1 MRFFEHQEKA
11 RNSTFRLLVLFG
23 LGVFALIFSIDGILL
38 LGLGYS
44 ESQNGLGSA
53 NWGRILETDFPALAL
68 VAAFIGFVIGSASL
82 YRLSQLS
89 SGGGASVA
97 ESLGGRLLQP
107 ETRNPIERKILNIVE
122 EMAIASGVPVPPVYL
137 MDEEGINAFAAGW
150 SPNDAVIGVTKG
162 CVEALS
168 RDELQGVIA
177 HEFSH
182 ILNGDMKLNIRLMG
196 ILYGIFFLSILGE
209 ILIRSI
215 SYSSGN
221 SSNEK
226 KNDGKGAIFVIG
238 LVLFI
243 LGWVGW
249 FFGRLIQAAVSRQRE
264 FLADASAVQ
273 FTRNPDGISGALRK
287 IAGWNQGS
295 IIKNPNV
302 TEASHLF
309 FGNGISG
316 FSALFATHPPLEERV
331 KRIEGA
337 YFQPPENVSE
347 TTSTEPTQDIAF
359 STAQLSNLAGT
370 MRMPAKNAPP
380 PLPILLP
387 IENQC
392 KDPAGALAVLY
403 SMLLPSDNPARNKAR
418 DQLISKVDPA
428 IAQALFEVEPLVLQ
442 TNKLQLFTLLSKAL
456 PSLKMLGKEQ
466 SIDALKTCQ
475 ALISADGKIDFFEFC
490 IWRLA
495 KGGLEKFRQVKGPG
509 AALGIAASTVF
520 AFFAKLSDTPEA
532 AYQKAIQAAGIHGL
546 LSNIETKTDDFK
558 MLDKVFDFLAQANTE
573 IKQKVLDGC
582 IAAILN
588 DGKITEDEGVL
599 LRAFCLSMEIP
610 LPPLG

>member
-11 RNSTFRLLVLFG
+11 RNHTFRLLVLFG

-44 ESQNGLGSA
+44 DSPGGLDGA
-53 NWGRILETDFPALAL
+53 NWGKILETYFPALAL
-68 VAAFIGFVIGSASL
+68 VAVFLGFVIGSASL

-97 ESLGGRLLQP
+97 ESLGGTLLQS
-107 ETRNPIERKILNIVE
+107 ETSDPVERKILNIVE
-122 EMAIASGVPVPPVYL
+122 EMAIASGMPVPRVYL
-137 MDEEGINAFAAGW
+137 MDEDGINAFAAGW
-150 SPNDAVIGVTKG
+150 SPNDAVIGVTRG

-215 SYSSGN
+215 SYSGN

-226 KNDGKGAIFVIG
+226 KNDGKSAIFMIG

-243 LGWVGW
+243 LGWMGW

-273 FTRNPDGISGALRK
+273 FTRNPEGISGALRK
-287 IAGWNQGS
+287 IAGWDQGS
-295 IIKNPNV
+295 LIRNPNAP
-302 TEASHLF
+302 EASHLF

-316 FSALFATHPPLEERV
+316 FSALFATHPPLEERIQ
-331 KRIEGA
+331 RIEGV
-337 YFQPPENVSE
+337 YFQPPENASE
-347 TTSTEPTQDIAF
+347 ATSTEPTEDIAF
-359 STAQLSNLAGT
+359 SAAQLSNLAGT
-370 MRMPAKNAPP
+370 MRMPAKNAPSP
-380 PLPILLP
+380 VPILIP

-403 SMLLPSDNPARNKAR
+403 SMLLPPDNLSRTKAR
-418 DQLISKVDPA
+418 DQLISKLDPA

-466 SIDALKTCQ
+466 SIDALKTCK

-495 KGGLEKFRQVKGPG
+495 KTGLEKFRQVKGPG

-520 AFFAKLSDTPEA
+520 GFFAKLSDTPEA
-532 AYQKAIQAAGIHGL
+532 AYQKAIKAADIHGL
-546 LSNIETKTDDFK
+546 LDNIETKSDDFK

-573 IKQKVLDGC
+573 IKHKVLDGC
-582 IAAILN
+582 IAAILH
-588 DGKITEDEGVL
+588 DGKITQDEGVL

>member
-44 ESQNGLGSA
+44 ESQNGMGGA
-53 NWGRILETDFPALAL
+53 NWGKILETYFPALAL

-97 ESLGGRLLQP
+97 ESLGGRLLQQ
-107 ETRNPIERKILNIVE
+107 ETRDPVERKILNIVE

-221 SSNEK
+221 SSNDK
-226 KNDGKGAIFVIG
+226 KNDGKGAIFMIG

-273 FTRNPDGISGALRK
+273 FTRNPEGISGALRK

-337 YFQPPENVSE
+337 NFQPPENVSE

-359 STAQLSNLAGT
+359 SAAQLSNLAGT

-380 PLPILLP
+380 PLPILIP

-403 SMLLPSDNPARNKAR
+403 SILLPSDNPARNKAR

-520 AFFAKLSDTPEA
+520 AFFAKLSDNPEA
-532 AYQKAIQAAGIHGL
+532 AYQKATNTSDIHGL

-558 MLDKVFDFLAQANTE
+558 MLDKVFDFLAKANSE
-573 IKQKVLDGC
+573 IKHKVLDGC
-582 IAAILN
+582 IAAILH

>member
-11 RNSTFRLLVLFG
+11 RNHTFRLLVLFG
-23 LGVFALIFSIDGILL
+23 LGVFALIFSIDAILL
-38 LGLGYS
+38 LGLGFS
-44 ESQNGLGSA
+44 DSPGGLDGA
-53 NWGRILETDFPALAL
+53 NWGKILATYFPALAL
-68 VAAFIGFVIGSASL
+68 VAAFLGFVIGSASL

-97 ESLGGRLLQP
+97 ESLGGHLLQA
-107 ETRNPIERKILNIVE
+107 ETSDPVERKILNIVE
-122 EMAIASGVPVPPVYL
+122 EMAIASGMPVPRVYL
-137 MDEEGINAFAAGW
+137 MDEDGINAFAAGW
-150 SPNDAVIGVTKG
+150 SPNDAVIGVTRG

-182 ILNGDMKLNIRLMG
+182 ILNGDMKINIRLMG

-215 SYSSGN
+215 SYSGN

-226 KNDGKGAIFVIG
+226 KNDGKGAIFMIG

-243 LGWVGW
+243 LGWMGW

-273 FTRNPDGISGALRK
+273 FTRNPEGISGALRK
-287 IAGWNQGS
+287 IAGWDQGS
-295 IIKNPNV
+295 LIRNPNAP
-302 TEASHLF
+302 EASHLF

-316 FSALFATHPPLEERV
+316 FSALFATHPPLEERIQ
-331 KRIEGA
+331 RIEGI
-337 YFQPPENVSE
+337 YFQPPENTSE
-347 TTSTEPTQDIAF
+347 ATSTEPTEDIAF
-359 STAQLSNLAGT
+359 SAAQLSNLAGT
-370 MRMPAKNAPP
+370 MRMPAKNAAPP
-380 PLPILLP
+380 VPILIP

-403 SMLLPSDNPARNKAR
+403 SMLLPPDNLSRTKAR
-418 DQLISKVDPA
+418 DQLISKLDPA

-456 PSLKMLGKEQ
+456 PSLKMLGEEQ
-466 SIDALKTCQ
+466 SIDALKTCK

-495 KGGLEKFRQVKGPG
+495 KTGLEKFRQVKGPG

-520 AFFAKLSDTPEA
+520 GFFAKLSDAPEA
-532 AYQKAIQAAGIHGL
+532 AYQKAIKAAEIHGL
-546 LSNIETKTDDFK
+546 LDNIETKTDDFK
-558 MLDKVFDFLAQANTE
+558 MLDKVFDFLAQANSE
-573 IKQKVLDGC
+573 IKHKVLDGC
-582 IAAILN
+582 IAAILH
-588 DGKITEDEGVL
+588 DGKITQDEGVL

-610 LPPLG
+610 LPPLS

>member
-11 RNSTFRLLVLFG
+11 RNHTFRLLVLFG

-44 ESQNGLGSA
+44 DSPGGLDSA
-53 NWGRILETDFPALAL
+53 NWGKILATYFPALAL

-107 ETRNPIERKILNIVE
+107 ETRNPVEQKILNIVE
-122 EMAIASGVPVPPVYL
+122 EMAIASGMPVPRVYL
-137 MDEEGINAFAAGW
+137 MDEDGINAFAAGW
-150 SPNDAVIGVTKG
+150 SPNDAVIGVTRG
-162 CVEALS
+162 CVKALS

-215 SYSSGN
+215 SYSSN
-221 SSNEK
+221 DK
-226 KNDGKGAIFVIG
+226 KNDGKGAILMIG
-238 LVLFI
+238 FVLFI

-273 FTRNPDGISGALRK
+273 FTRNPEGIGGALRK

-295 IIKNPNV
+295 IIRNPHA

-316 FSALFATHPPLEERV
+316 FSALFATHPPLEERIH
-331 KRIEGA
+331 RIEGI
-337 YFQPPENVSE
+337 YFQPPENAPE
-347 TTSTEPTQDIAF
+347 TTSTEPTEDISF
-359 STAQLSNLAGT
+359 SAAQLSNLAGT
-370 MRMPAKNAPP
+370 MRMPAKNAAPP
-380 PLPILLP
+380 VPILIP

-403 SMLLPSDNPARNKAR
+403 SMLLPSDNPARINAR
-418 DQLISKVDPA
+418 DQLINKLDPA

-442 TNKLQLFTLLSKAL
+442 INKLQLFTLLSKAL

-466 SIDALKTCQ
+466 SIDAIKICQ

-490 IWRLA
+490 LWRLA
-495 KGGLEKFRQVKGPG
+495 KTGLEKFRQVKGPG

-520 AFFAKLSDTPEA
+520 SFFAKLSDAPA
-532 AYQKAIQAAGIHGL
+532 PAYQKAIQAAGIHGL
-546 LSNIETKTDDFK
+546 LANIETKTDDFK
-558 MLDKVFDFLAQANTE
+558 MLDKVFDFLAQANSE
-573 IKQKVLDGC
+573 IKHKVLDGC
-582 IAAILN
+582 IAAILH
-588 DGKITEDEGVL
+588 DGKITQDEGVL

>member
-44 ESQNGLGSA
+44 ESQNGMGGA
-53 NWGRILETDFPALAL
+53 NWGKILETYFPALAL

-97 ESLGGRLLQP
+97 ESLGGRLLQQ
-107 ETRNPIERKILNIVE
+107 ETRDPVERKILNIVE

-221 SSNEK
+221 SSNDK
-226 KNDGKGAIFVIG
+226 KNDGKGAIFMIG

-273 FTRNPDGISGALRK
+273 FTRNPEGISGALRK

-337 YFQPPENVSE
+337 NFQPPENVSE

-359 STAQLSNLAGT
+359 SAAQLSNLAGT

-380 PLPILLP
+380 PLPILIP

-403 SMLLPSDNPARNKAR
+403 SILLPSDNPARNKAR

-520 AFFAKLSDTPEA
+520 AFFAKLSDNPEA
-532 AYQKAIQAAGIHGL
+532 AYQKATNTSDIHGL
-546 LSNIETKTDDFK
+546 LSNIETKKDDFK
-558 MLDKVFDFLAQANTE
+558 MLDKVFDFLAKANTE

-582 IAAILN
+582 IAAILH

>member
-1 MRFFEHQEKA
+1 MKFFEHQEKA
-11 RNSTFRLLVLFG
+11 RNQTFRLLILFG
-23 LGVFALIFSIDGILL
+23 LGVFALIVSIDGFLL

-44 ESQNGLGSA
+44 DSPGGLDGA
-53 NWGRILETDFPALAL
+53 NWGKILETYFPTLAL
-68 VAAFIGFVIGSASL
+68 VAAFLGFVIGSASL

-89 SGGGASVA
+89 SGGGTSVA

-107 ETRNPIERKILNIVE
+107 ETRNPVERKILNIVE
-122 EMAIASGVPVPPVYL
+122 EMAIASGMPVPRVYL

-182 ILNGDMKLNIRLMG
+182 ILNGDMKINIRLMG
-196 ILYGIFFLSILGE
+196 IVYGIFFLSILGE

-215 SYSSGN
+215 SYGGN
-221 SSNEK
+221 SSNDK
-226 KNDGKGAIFVIG
+226 KNDGKAAILMIG

-243 LGWVGW
+243 VGWVGW
-249 FFGRLIQAAVSRQRE
+249 FFGRLIQAAVSHQRE

-273 FTRNPDGISGALRK
+273 FTRNPEGISGALRK

-295 IIKNPNV
+295 IIRNPNAS
-302 TEASHLF
+302 EANHLF
-309 FGNGISG
+309 FGKGISG
-316 FSALFATHPPLEERV
+316 FSALFATHPPLEERIR
-331 KRIEGA
+331 RIEGVH
-337 YFQPPENVSE
+337 FQQPERATE
-347 TTSTEPTQDIAF
+347 ATSTEPTDDIPF
-359 STAQLSNLAGT
+359 SAAQLSNLAGT

-380 PLPILLP
+380 PTPLLIP

-403 SMLLPSDNPARNKAR
+403 SMLLPSDSPARIMVR
-418 DQLISKVDPA
+418 DQLISKLDPA
-428 IAQALFEVEPLVLQ
+428 IAQALFVIEPLVVQ

-456 PSLKMLGKEQ
+456 PSLKMLGNEQ
-466 SIDALKTCQ
+466 SIDALKICR
-475 ALISADGKIDFFEFC
+475 ALISADGKINFFEFC

-495 KGGLEKFRQVKGPG
+495 KTGLEKFRQVKGPG
-509 AALGIAASTVF
+509 ATLGIAASTVF
-520 AFFAKLSDTPEA
+520 TFFAKLSDAPAT

-546 LSNIETKTDDFK
+546 LPNIETKTDDFK
-558 MLDKVFDFLAQANTE
+558 MLDKVFDFLSQANTE

-582 IAAILN
+582 ITAILN

>member
-11 RNSTFRLLVLFG
+11 RNHTFRLLVLFG
-23 LGVFALIFSIDGILL
+23 LGVFALIFSIDAILL
-38 LGLGYS
+38 LGLGFS
-44 ESQNGLGSA
+44 DSPGGLDGA
-53 NWGRILETDFPALAL
+53 NWGKILATYFPALAL
-68 VAAFIGFVIGSASL
+68 VAAFLGFVIGSASL

-97 ESLGGRLLQP
+97 ESLGGHLLQA
-107 ETRNPIERKILNIVE
+107 ETSDPVERKILNIVE
-122 EMAIASGVPVPPVYL
+122 EMAIASGMPVPRVYL
-137 MDEEGINAFAAGW
+137 MDEDGINAFAAGW
-150 SPNDAVIGVTKG
+150 SPNDAVIGVTRG

-182 ILNGDMKLNIRLMG
+182 ILNGDMKINIRLMG

-215 SYSSGN
+215 SYSGN

-226 KNDGKGAIFVIG
+226 KNDGKGAILMIG

-273 FTRNPDGISGALRK
+273 FTRNPEGISGALRK

-295 IIKNPNV
+295 IIRNPHA

-316 FSALFATHPPLEERV
+316 FSALFATHPPLEERIQ
-331 KRIEGA
+331 RIEGI
-337 YFQPPENVSE
+337 YFQPPENTSE
-347 TTSTEPTQDIAF
+347 ATSTEPTEDIAF
-359 STAQLSNLAGT
+359 SAAQLSNLAGT
-370 MRMPAKNAPP
+370 MRMPAKNAAPP
-380 PLPILLP
+380 VPILIP

-403 SMLLPSDNPARNKAR
+403 SMLLPPDNLSRTKAR
-418 DQLISKVDPA
+418 DQLINKLDPA

-442 TNKLQLFTLLSKAL
+442 TNKQQLFTLLSKAL
-456 PSLKMLGKEQ
+456 PSLKMLGVEQ
-466 SIDALKTCQ
+466 SIDALKTCK

-495 KGGLEKFRQVKGPG
+495 KTGLEKFRQVKGPG

-520 AFFAKLSDTPEA
+520 GFFAKLSDAPAT

-558 MLDKVFDFLAQANTE
+558 MLDKVFDFLSQANSE

>member
-11 RNSTFRLLVLFG
+11 RNHTFRLLVLFG
-23 LGVFALIFSIDGILL
+23 LGVFALIFSIDAILL
-38 LGLGYS
+38 LGLGFS
-44 ESQNGLGSA
+44 DSPGGLDGA
-53 NWGRILETDFPALAL
+53 NWGKILETYFPALAL
-68 VAAFIGFVIGSASL
+68 VAAFIGFVIGSASF

-107 ETRNPIERKILNIVE
+107 ETRNPVERKILNIVE
-122 EMAIASGVPVPPVYL
+122 EMAIASGMPVPRVYL
-137 MDEEGINAFAAGW
+137 MDEDGINAFAAGW
-150 SPNDAVIGVTKG
+150 SPNDAVIGVTRG

-182 ILNGDMKLNIRLMG
+182 ILNGDMKINIRLMG

-215 SYSSGN
+215 SYGGN

-226 KNDGKGAIFVIG
+226 KNDGKGAILMIG

-273 FTRNPDGISGALRK
+273 FTRNPEGISGALRK
-287 IAGWNQGS
+287 IAGWDQGS
-295 IIKNPNV
+295 IIKNPNA

-316 FSALFATHPPLEERV
+316 FSALFATHPPLEERIR
-331 KRIEGA
+331 RIEGVH
-337 YFQPPENVSE
+337 FQPPEDDKE
-347 TTSTEPTQDIAF
+347 ATSTDPTEDIAF
-359 STAQLSNLAGT
+359 SAAQLSNLAGT

-380 PLPILLP
+380 PVPILIPL
-387 IENQC
+387 ENQC

-403 SMLLPSDNPARNKAR
+403 SMLLPSDNFARNKTR
-418 DQLISKVDPA
+418 DQLISKLDPA

-466 SIDALKTCQ
+466 SIDALKICQ

-495 KGGLEKFRQVKGPG
+495 KTVLEKFRQVKGPG

-520 AFFAKLSDTPEA
+520 SFFAKLSDAPA
-532 AYQKAIQAAGIHGL
+532 PAYQKAIQAAGIHGL
-546 LSNIETKTDDFK
+546 LANIETKTADFK
-558 MLDKVFDFLAQANTE
+558 MLDKVFDFLSQANTE
-573 IKQKVLDGC
+573 IKHKVLDGC
-582 IAAILN
+582 IAAILH
-588 DGKITEDEGVL
+588 DGKITQDEGVL

>member
-11 RNSTFRLLVLFG
+11 RNHTFRLLVLFG
-23 LGVFALIFSIDGILL
+23 LGVFALIFSIDAILL
-38 LGLGYS
+38 LGLGFS
-44 ESQNGLGSA
+44 DSPGGLDGA
-53 NWGRILETDFPALAL
+53 NWGKILATYFPALAL
-68 VAAFIGFVIGSASL
+68 VAAFLGFVIGSASL

-89 SGGGASVA
+89 NGGGASVA
-97 ESLGGRLLQP
+97 ESLGGTLLQS
-107 ETRNPIERKILNIVE
+107 ETRDPVERKILNIVE
-122 EMAIASGVPVPPVYL
+122 EMAIASGMPVPRVYL

-150 SPNDAVIGVTKG
+150 SPNDAVIGVTRG

-182 ILNGDMKLNIRLMG
+182 ILNGDMKINIRLMG

-215 SYSSGN
+215 SYSGN

-226 KNDGKGAIFVIG
+226 KNDGKGAIFMIG

-273 FTRNPDGISGALRK
+273 FTRNPEGISGALRK
-287 IAGWNQGS
+287 IAGWDQGS
-295 IIKNPNV
+295 IIKNPNAP
-302 TEASHLF
+302 EASHLF

-316 FSALFATHPPLEERV
+316 FSALFATHPPLEERIH
-331 KRIEGA
+331 RIEGV
-337 YFQPPENVSE
+337 YFQPPEDDKE
-347 TTSTEPTQDIAF
+347 ATSTEPTEDIAF
-359 STAQLSNLAGT
+359 SAAQLSNLAGT
-370 MRMPAKNAPP
+370 MRLPTKKSPP
-380 PLPILLP
+380 PIPILVS

-392 KDPAGALAVLY
+392 HDPAGALAVLY
-403 SMLLPSDNPARNKAR
+403 SMLLPLDNPARTKAR
-418 DQLISKVDPA
+418 DQLISKLDPA

-466 SIDALKTCQ
+466 SIDALKICQ

-495 KGGLEKFRQVKGPG
+495 KTGLEKFRQVKGPG

-520 AFFAKLSDTPEA
+520 GFFAKLSDAPA
-532 AYQKAIQAAGIHGL
+532 PAYQKAIQAAGIHGL
-546 LSNIETKTDDFK
+546 LANIDTRADDFK

-573 IKQKVLDGC
+573 IKHKVLDGC
-582 IAAILN
+582 IAAILH
-588 DGKITEDEGVL
+588 DGKITQDEGVL

>member
-44 ESQNGLGSA
+44 ESQNGMGGA
-53 NWGRILETDFPALAL
+53 NWGKILETYFPALAL

-97 ESLGGRLLQP
+97 ESLGGRLLQQ
-107 ETRNPIERKILNIVE
+107 ETRDPVERKILNIVE

-215 SYSSGN
+215 SYSSN

-226 KNDGKGAIFVIG
+226 KNDGKGAIFMIG

-337 YFQPPENVSE
+337 NFQPPENVSE

-359 STAQLSNLAGT
+359 SAAQLSNLAGT

-380 PLPILLP
+380 PLPILIP

-403 SMLLPSDNPARNKAR
+403 SILLPSDNPARSKSR

-520 AFFAKLSDTPEA
+520 AFFAKLSDNPEA
-532 AYQKAIQAAGIHGL
+532 AYQKATNTSDIHGL

-558 MLDKVFDFLAQANTE
+558 MFDKVFDFLAKANSE
-573 IKQKVLDGC
+573 IKHKVLDGC

>member
-11 RNSTFRLLVLFG
+11 RNHTFRLLVLFG
-23 LGVFALIFSIDGILL
+23 LGVFALIFSIDAILL
-38 LGLGYS
+38 LGLGFS
-44 ESQNGLGSA
+44 DSPGGLDGA
-53 NWGRILETDFPALAL
+53 NWGKIITTYFPALAL

-97 ESLGGRLLQP
+97 ESLGGTLLQS
-107 ETRNPIERKILNIVE
+107 ETSDPVERKILNIVE
-122 EMAIASGVPVPPVYL
+122 EMAIASGMPVPRVYL
-137 MDEEGINAFAAGW
+137 MDEDGINAFAAGW
-150 SPNDAVIGVTKG
+150 SPNDAVIGVTRG

-182 ILNGDMKLNIRLMG
+182 ILNGDMKINIRLMG

-215 SYSSGN
+215 SYSGN
-221 SSNEK
+221 SSNQK
-226 KNDGKGAIFVIG
+226 KNDGKGAIFMIG

-243 LGWVGW
+243 LGWMGW

-273 FTRNPDGISGALRK
+273 FTRNPEGISGALRK
-287 IAGWNQGS
+287 IAGWDQGS
-295 IIKNPNV
+295 IIKNPNAP
-302 TEASHLF
+302 EASHLF

-316 FSALFATHPPLEERV
+316 FSALFATHPPLEERIR
-331 KRIEGA
+331 RIEGV
-337 YFQPPENVSE
+337 YFQPPENSSE
-347 TTSTEPTQDIAF
+347 ATSTEPTEDIAF
-359 STAQLSNLAGT
+359 SAAQLSNLAGT

-380 PLPILLP
+380 PVPILIPL
-387 IENQC
+387 ENQC

-403 SMLLPSDNPARNKAR
+403 SMLLPSDNFARNKTR
-418 DQLISKVDPA
+418 DQLISKLDPA

-466 SIDALKTCQ
+466 SINALKICQ

-495 KGGLEKFRQVKGPG
+495 KTGLEKFRQVKGPG

-520 AFFAKLSDTPEA
+520 GFFAKLSDAPA
-532 AYQKAIQAAGIHGL
+532 PAYQKAIQAAGIHGL
-546 LSNIETKTDDFK
+546 LANIDTRADDFK

-573 IKQKVLDGC
+573 IKHRVLDGC
-582 IAAILN
+582 IAAILH
-588 DGKITEDEGVL
+588 DGKITQDEGAL

-610 LPPLG
+610 LPPLS

>member
-11 RNSTFRLLVLFG
+11 RNYTFRLLVLFG
-23 LGVFALIFSIDGILL
+23 LGVFALIFCIDAIIL

-44 ESQNGLGSA
+44 ESQSNLGGA
-53 NWGRILETDFPALAL
+53 HWGRILQTYFPALAL
-68 VAAFIGFVIGSASL
+68 VAAFLGFVIGSASL
-82 YRLSQLS
+82 YRLGQLS

-97 ESLGGRLLQP
+97 ESLGGTLLQP
-107 ETRNPIERKILNIVE
+107 GTHDPVEKKILNVVE
-122 EMAIASGVPVPPVYL
+122 EMAIASGMPVPRVYL

-150 SPNDAVIGVTKG
+150 SPNDAVIGVTRG
-162 CVEALS
+162 CVKALS

-196 ILYGIFFLSILGE
+196 ILYGILFLSILGE

-215 SYSSGN
+215 PYSGN
-221 SSNEK
+221 SSNGK
-226 KNDGKGAIFVIG
+226 KNDGKGAILMIG
-238 LVLFI
+238 LILFI

-287 IAGWNQGS
+287 IAGWDKGS
-295 IIKNPNV
+295 IITNPNAP
-302 TEASHLF
+302 EASHLF

-316 FSALFATHPPLEERV
+316 FSALFATHPDLEERI
-331 KRIEGA
+331 KRIEGV
-337 YFQPPENVSE
+337 YFQPPENITE
-347 TTSTEPTQDIAF
+347 TTSTQPSEDLAF
-359 STAQLSNLAGT
+359 SAAQLSNLAGT
-370 MRMPAKNAPP
+370 MRMPTKNSAPP
-380 PLPILLP
+380 NPILIS

-392 KDPAGALAVLY
+392 NDPAGALAVLY
-403 SMLLPSDNPARNKAR
+403 SMLLPLDNPERNKAR
-418 DQLISKVDPA
+418 DLLISNVEPA
-428 IAQALFEVEPLVLQ
+428 VAQSLYEVEPLVLQ
-442 TNKLQLFTLLSKAL
+442 TNRLESFNLLSKAL
-456 PSLKMLGKEQ
+456 PSLKMLGREQ
-466 SIDALKTCQ
+466 SLEALKICQ
-475 ALISADGKIDFFEFC
+475 GLISADGKIDFFEFC

-495 KGGLEKFRQVKGPG
+495 KNGMEKFRQVKGPG

-520 AFFAKLSDTPEA
+520 SFFAKLSDNPEA
-532 AYQKAIQAAGIHGL
+532 AYQKAINAADIYGL
-546 LSNIETKTDDFK
+546 LSNQETKPDDFK
-558 MLDKVFDFLAQANTE
+558 MLDKVFDFLAQANSE
-573 IKQKVLDGC
+573 IKHKVLKGC
-582 IAAILN
+582 VAAILD
-588 DGKITEDEGVL
+588 DGKITRDEGVL

>member
-11 RNSTFRLLVLFG
+11 RNHTFRLLVLFG
-23 LGVFALIFSIDGILL
+23 LGVFALIFSIDAILL
-38 LGLGYS
+38 LGLGFS
-44 ESQNGLGSA
+44 DSPGGLDGA
-53 NWGRILETDFPALAL
+53 NWGKILATYFPALAL
-68 VAAFIGFVIGSASL
+68 VAAFLGFVIGSASL

-97 ESLGGRLLQP
+97 ESLGGTLLQS
-107 ETRNPIERKILNIVE
+107 ETSDPVERKILNIVE
-122 EMAIASGVPVPPVYL
+122 EMAIASGMPVPRVYL

-150 SPNDAVIGVTKG
+150 SPNDAVIGVTRG

-215 SYSSGN
+215 SYSGN

-226 KNDGKGAIFVIG
+226 KNDGKGAIFMIG

-243 LGWVGW
+243 LGWMGW

-273 FTRNPDGISGALRK
+273 FTRNPEGISGALRK
-287 IAGWNQGS
+287 IAGWDQGS
-295 IIKNPNV
+295 LIRNPNAP
-302 TEASHLF
+302 EASHLF

-316 FSALFATHPPLEERV
+316 FSALFATHPPLEERIQ
-331 KRIEGA
+331 RIEGV
-337 YFQPPENVSE
+337 YFQPPENASE
-347 TTSTEPTQDIAF
+347 ATSTEPTEDIAF
-359 STAQLSNLAGT
+359 SAAQLSNLAGT
-370 MRMPAKNAPP
+370 MRMPAKNAPSP
-380 PLPILLP
+380 VPILIP

-403 SMLLPSDNPARNKAR
+403 SMLLPPDNLSRTKAR
-418 DQLISKVDPA
+418 DQLISKLDPA

-466 SIDALKTCQ
+466 SIDALKTCK

-495 KGGLEKFRQVKGPG
+495 KTGLEKFRQVKGPG

-520 AFFAKLSDTPEA
+520 GFFAKLSDTPEA
-532 AYQKAIQAAGIHGL
+532 AYQKAIKAADIHGL
-546 LSNIETKTDDFK
+546 LDNIETKSDDFK

-573 IKQKVLDGC
+573 IKHKVLDGC
-582 IAAILN
+582 IAAILH
-588 DGKITEDEGVL
+588 DGKITQDEGVL

-610 LPPLG
+610 LPPLS

>member
-11 RNSTFRLLVLFG
+11 RNYTFRLLVLFG

-38 LGLGYS
+38 LGLGFS
-44 ESQNGLGSA
+44 DSPGGLDGA
-53 NWGRILETDFPALAL
+53 NWGKILETYFPALAL
-68 VAAFIGFVIGSASL
+68 VAVFIGFVIGSASL

-97 ESLGGRLLQP
+97 ESLGGRLLQA
-107 ETRNPIERKILNIVE
+107 ETRNPVEQKILNIVE
-122 EMAIASGVPVPPVYL
+122 EMAIASGMPVPRVYL
-137 MDEEGINAFAAGW
+137 MDEDGINAFAAGW
-150 SPNDAVIGVTKG
+150 SPNDAVIGVTRG

-215 SYSSGN
+215 SYGGN

-226 KNDGKGAIFVIG
+226 KNDGKGAILMIG

-273 FTRNPDGISGALRK
+273 FTRNPEGIGGALRK
-287 IAGWNQGS
+287 IAGWDQGS
-295 IIKNPNV
+295 IIRNPHA

-316 FSALFATHPPLEERV
+316 FSALFATHPPLEERIH
-331 KRIEGA
+331 RIEGV
-337 YFQPPENVSE
+337 YFQPPENAPE
-347 TTSTEPTQDIAF
+347 TTSTEPTEDIAF
-359 STAQLSNLAGT
+359 SAAQLSNLAGT

-380 PLPILLP
+380 PVPILIP

-403 SMLLPSDNPARNKAR
+403 SMLLPPDNPARIKAR
-418 DQLISKVDPA
+418 DQLISKLDPA

-456 PSLKMLGKEQ
+456 PLLKMLGKEQ
-466 SIDALKTCQ
+466 SIDALKTCK

-495 KGGLEKFRQVKGPG
+495 KTGLEKFRQVKGPG

-520 AFFAKLSDTPEA
+520 SFFAKLSDAPA
-532 AYQKAIQAAGIHGL
+532 PAYQKAIQAAGIHGL
-546 LSNIETKTDDFK
+546 LANIETKTDDFK

-573 IKQKVLDGC
+573 IKHKVLDGC
-582 IAAILN
+582 IAAILH
-588 DGKITEDEGVL
+588 DGKITQDEGVL

>member
-11 RNSTFRLLVLFG
+11 RNHTFRLLVLFG

-38 LGLGYS
+38 LGLGFS
-44 ESQNGLGSA
+44 DSPGGLDGA
-53 NWGRILETDFPALAL
+53 NWGKILETYFPALAL
-68 VAAFIGFVIGSASL
+68 VAVFIGFVIGSASL

-97 ESLGGRLLQP
+97 ESLGGTLLQS
-107 ETRNPIERKILNIVE
+107 ETRDPVERKILNIVE
-122 EMAIASGVPVPPVYL
+122 EMAIASGMPVPRVYL
-137 MDEEGINAFAAGW
+137 MDEDGINAFAAGW
-150 SPNDAVIGVTKG
+150 SPNDAVIGVTRG

-215 SYSSGN
+215 SYGGN
-221 SSNEK
+221 SSNQK
-226 KNDGKGAIFVIG
+226 KDDGKGAILMIG
-238 LVLFI
+238 FVLFI

-273 FTRNPDGISGALRK
+273 FTRNPEGIGGALRK
-287 IAGWNQGS
+287 IAGWDQGS
-295 IIKNPNV
+295 IIKNPHA

-316 FSALFATHPPLEERV
+316 FSALFATHPPLEERIQ
-331 KRIEGA
+331 RIEGI
-337 YFQPPENVSE
+337 YFQPPENASE
-347 TTSTEPTQDIAF
+347 ATSTEPTEDIAF
-359 STAQLSNLAGT
+359 SAAQLSNLAGT

-380 PLPILLP
+380 PVPILIP

-403 SMLLPSDNPARNKAR
+403 SMLLPPDNPARTKAR
-418 DQLISKVDPA
+418 DQIISKLDPA

-466 SIDALKTCQ
+466 SIDALKICQ

-495 KGGLEKFRQVKGPG
+495 KTGLEKFRQLKGPG

-520 AFFAKLSDTPEA
+520 SFFAKLSDAPA
-532 AYQKAIQAAGIHGL
+532 PAYQKAIQAAGIHGL
-546 LSNIETKTDDFK
+546 LPNIETKPDDFK
-558 MLDKVFDFLAQANTE
+558 MLDKVFDFLSQANTE
-573 IKQKVLDGC
+573 IKHKVLDGC
-582 IAAILN
+582 IAAILH
-588 DGKITEDEGVL
+588 DGKITQDEGVL
-599 LRAFCLSMEIP
+599 LRAFCLSMEIT

>member
-11 RNSTFRLLVLFG
+11 RNHTFRLLVLFG

-38 LGLGYS
+38 LGLGFS
-44 ESQNGLGSA
+44 DSPGGLDGA
-53 NWGRILETDFPALAL
+53 NWGKILETYFPALAL
-68 VAAFIGFVIGSASL
+68 VAVFIGFVIGSASL

-97 ESLGGRLLQP
+97 ESLGGTLLQS
-107 ETRNPIERKILNIVE
+107 ETRDPVERKILNIVE
-122 EMAIASGVPVPPVYL
+122 EMAIASGMPVPRVYL
-137 MDEEGINAFAAGW
+137 MDEDGINAFAAGW
-150 SPNDAVIGVTKG
+150 SPNDAVIGVTRG

-215 SYSSGN
+215 SYGGN
-221 SSNEK
+221 SSNQK
-226 KNDGKGAIFVIG
+226 KDDGKGAILMIG
-238 LVLFI
+238 FVLFI

-273 FTRNPDGISGALRK
+273 FTRNPEGIGGALRK
-287 IAGWNQGS
+287 IAGWDQGS
-295 IIKNPNV
+295 IIKNPHA

-316 FSALFATHPPLEERV
+316 FSALFATHPPLEERIQ
-331 KRIEGA
+331 RIEGI
-337 YFQPPENVSE
+337 YFQPPENASE
-347 TTSTEPTQDIAF
+347 ATSTEPTEDIAF
-359 STAQLSNLAGT
+359 SAAQLSNLAGT

-380 PLPILLP
+380 PVPILIP

-403 SMLLPSDNPARNKAR
+403 SMLLPPDNPARTNAR
-418 DQLISKVDPA
+418 DQLISKLDPA

-466 SIDALKTCQ
+466 SIDALKICQ

-495 KGGLEKFRQVKGPG
+495 KTGLEKFRQLKGPG

-520 AFFAKLSDTPEA
+520 SFFAKLSDAPA
-532 AYQKAIQAAGIHGL
+532 PAYQKAIQAAGIHGL
-546 LSNIETKTDDFK
+546 LPNIETKPDDFK
-558 MLDKVFDFLAQANTE
+558 MLDKVFDFLSQANTE
-573 IKQKVLDGC
+573 IKHKVLDGC
-582 IAAILN
+582 IAAILH
-588 DGKITEDEGVL
+588 DGKITQDEGVL
-599 LRAFCLSMEIP
+599 LRAFCLSMEIT

>member
-11 RNSTFRLLVLFG
+11 RNHTFRLLVLFG
-23 LGVFALIFSIDGILL
+23 LGVFALIFSIDAILL
-38 LGLGYS
+38 LGLGFS
-44 ESQNGLGSA
+44 DSPGGLDGA
-53 NWGRILETDFPALAL
+53 NWGKILATYFPALAL
-68 VAAFIGFVIGSASL
+68 VAAFLGFVIGSASL

-97 ESLGGRLLQP
+97 ESLGGHLLQA
-107 ETRNPIERKILNIVE
+107 ETSDPVERKILNIVE
-122 EMAIASGVPVPPVYL
+122 EMAIASGMPVPRVYL
-137 MDEEGINAFAAGW
+137 MDEDGINAFAAGW
-150 SPNDAVIGVTKG
+150 SPNDAVIGVTRG

-182 ILNGDMKLNIRLMG
+182 ILNGDMKINIRLMG

-215 SYSSGN
+215 SYSGN

-226 KNDGKGAIFVIG
+226 KNDGKGAIFMIG

-243 LGWVGW
+243 LGWMGW

-273 FTRNPDGISGALRK
+273 FTRNPEGISGALRK
-287 IAGWNQGS
+287 IAGWDQGS
-295 IIKNPNV
+295 LIRNPNAP
-302 TEASHLF
+302 EASHLF

-316 FSALFATHPPLEERV
+316 FSALFATHPPLEERIQ
-331 KRIEGA
+331 RIEGI
-337 YFQPPENVSE
+337 YFQPPENTSE
-347 TTSTEPTQDIAF
+347 ATSTEPTEDIAF
-359 STAQLSNLAGT
+359 SAAQLSNLAGT
-370 MRMPAKNAPP
+370 MRMPAKNAAPP
-380 PLPILLP
+380 VPILIP

-403 SMLLPSDNPARNKAR
+403 SMLLPPDNLSRTKAR
-418 DQLISKVDPA
+418 VQLISKLDPA

-456 PSLKMLGKEQ
+456 PSLKMLGEEQ
-466 SIDALKTCQ
+466 SIDALKTCK

-495 KGGLEKFRQVKGPG
+495 KTGLEKFRQVKGPG

-520 AFFAKLSDTPEA
+520 GFFAKLSDAPAT

-546 LSNIETKTDDFK
+546 LANIETKTDDFK
-558 MLDKVFDFLAQANTE
+558 MLDKVFDFLAQANSE
-573 IKQKVLDGC
+573 IKHKVLDGC
-582 IAAILN
+582 IAAILH
-588 DGKITEDEGVL
+588 DGKITQDEGVL

-610 LPPLG
+610 LPPLS

>member
-53 NWGRILETDFPALAL
+53 NWGRILETYFPALAL

-337 YFQPPENVSE
+337 NFQPPENVSE

-359 STAQLSNLAGT
+359 SAAQLSNLAGT

-380 PLPILLP
+380 PLPILIP

-403 SMLLPSDNPARNKAR
+403 SMLLPSDNPARSKSR

-428 IAQALFEVEPLVLQ
+428 IAQALFEVVPLVLQ

>member
-11 RNSTFRLLVLFG
+11 RNSTFRLLSLFG
-23 LGVFALIFSIDGILL
+23 LGVFALIFSVDGILL
-38 LGLGYS
+38 FGLGYS
-44 ESQNGLGSA
+44 ESNGSLENA
-53 NWGRILETDFPALAL
+53 HWARILETYFPALAL
-68 VAAFIGFVIGSASL
+68 VAVFIGFVIGSASL
-82 YRLSQLS
+82 FRLSQLS

-97 ESLGGRLLQP
+97 ESLGGTLLQP
-107 ETRNPIERKILNIVE
+107 ETRDPVEKKILNIVE
-122 EMAIASGVPVPPVYL
+122 EMAIASGMPVPRVYL

-150 SPNDAVIGVTKG
+150 SPNDAVIGVTRG

-196 ILYGIFFLSILGE
+196 ILYGIFYLSILGE
-209 ILIRSI
+209 ILLRSI
-215 SYSSGN
+215 SYGGT
-221 SSNEK
+221 SSNGK
-226 KNDGKGAIFVIG
+226 KNYGKAAILMIG

-287 IAGWNQGS
+287 IAGWDQGS
-295 IIKNPNV
+295 IIKNPNA
-302 TEASHLF
+302 TEVSHLF

-316 FSALFATHPPLEERV
+316 FSALFATHPPLEERIQ
-331 KRIEGA
+331 RIEGVH
-337 YFQPPENVSE
+337 FQPPENVPEE
-347 TTSTEPTQDIAF
+347 TQEQSTGDIAF
-359 STAQLSNLAGT
+359 SAAQLSNLAGT
-370 MRMPAKNAPP
+370 MRMPAKKSPP

-392 KDPAGALAVLY
+392 HDPAGSLAVLY
-403 SMLLPSDNPARNKAR
+403 AMLLPTDNPARGKAR

-428 IAQALFEVEPLVLQ
+428 IAQSLFEVEPLILQ
-442 TNKLQLFTLLSKAL
+442 TNKVQLFTLLSKAL
-456 PSLKMLGKEQ
+456 PSMKMLGKEQ
-466 SIDALKTCQ
+466 SLDALKTCQ
-475 ALISADGKIDFFEFC
+475 ALISADGRIDFFEFC

-495 KGGLEKFRQVKGPG
+495 KKGLEKFRKVKGPG

-520 AFFAKLSDTPEA
+520 AFFANLSDNPA
-532 AYQKAIQAAGIHGL
+532 VAYQKAINAAGIHGL
-546 LSNIETKTDDFK
+546 LGNIETKPDDFK
-558 MLDKVFDFLAQANTE
+558 MLDKVFDFLAQANSE

-582 IAAILN
+582 IAAILH
-588 DGKITEDEGVL
+588 DGKITQDEGVL

>member
-44 ESQNGLGSA
+44 ESQNGMGGA
-53 NWGRILETDFPALAL
+53 NWGKILETYFPALAL

-97 ESLGGRLLQP
+97 ESLGGRLLQQ
-107 ETRNPIERKILNIVE
+107 ETRDPVERKILNIVE

-215 SYSSGN
+215 SYSSN

-226 KNDGKGAIFVIG
+226 KNDGKGAIFMIG

-337 YFQPPENVSE
+337 NFQPPENVSE

-359 STAQLSNLAGT
+359 SAAQLSNLAGT

-380 PLPILLP
+380 PLPILIP

-403 SMLLPSDNPARNKAR
+403 SILLPSDNPARSKSR

-495 KGGLEKFRQVKGPG
+495 KVGLEKFRQVKGPG

-520 AFFAKLSDTPEA
+520 AFFAKLSDNPEA
-532 AYQKAIQAAGIHGL
+532 AYQKATNTSDIHGL

-558 MLDKVFDFLAQANTE
+558 MFDKVFDFLAKANTE

>member
-11 RNSTFRLLVLFG
+11 RNHTFRLLVLFG
-23 LGVFALIFSIDGILL
+23 LGVFALIFSIDAILL
-38 LGLGYS
+38 LGLGFS
-44 ESQNGLGSA
+44 DSPGGLEGA
-53 NWGRILETDFPALAL
+53 NWGKILATYFPALAL
-68 VAAFIGFVIGSASL
+68 VAAFLGFVIGSASL

-89 SGGGASVA
+89 NGGGASVA
-97 ESLGGRLLQP
+97 ESLGGTLLQS
-107 ETRNPIERKILNIVE
+107 ETRDPVERKILNIVE
-122 EMAIASGVPVPPVYL
+122 EMAIASGMPVPRVYL
-137 MDEEGINAFAAGW
+137 MDEAGINAFAAGW
-150 SPNDAVIGVTKG
+150 SPNDAVIGVTRG

-182 ILNGDMKLNIRLMG
+182 ILNGDMKINIRLMG

-215 SYSSGN
+215 SYSGN

-226 KNDGKGAIFVIG
+226 KNDGKGAIFMIG

-273 FTRNPDGISGALRK
+273 FTRNPEGISGALRK
-287 IAGWNQGS
+287 IAGWDQGS
-295 IIKNPNV
+295 IIKNPNAP
-302 TEASHLF
+302 EASHLF

-316 FSALFATHPPLEERV
+316 FSALFATHPPLEERIH
-331 KRIEGA
+331 RIEGV
-337 YFQPPENVSE
+337 YFQPPEDDKE
-347 TTSTEPTQDIAF
+347 ATSTEPTEDIAF
-359 STAQLSNLAGT
+359 SAAQLSNLAGT
-370 MRMPAKNAPP
+370 MRMPAKNATPP
-380 PLPILLP
+380 VPILIPL
-387 IENQC
+387 ENQC

-403 SMLLPSDNPARNKAR
+403 SMLLPLDNPARIKAR
-418 DQLISKVDPA
+418 DQLINKLDPA

-456 PSLKMLGKEQ
+456 TSLKMLGKEQ
-466 SIDALKTCQ
+466 SIDALKICQ

-495 KGGLEKFRQVKGPG
+495 KTGLEKFRQVKGPG

-520 AFFAKLSDTPEA
+520 GFFAKLSDAPA
-532 AYQKAIQAAGIHGL
+532 PAYQKAIQAAGIHGL
-546 LSNIETKTDDFK
+546 LANIDTRADDFK

-573 IKQKVLDGC
+573 IKHKVLDGC
-582 IAAILN
+582 IAAILH
-588 DGKITEDEGVL
+588 DGKITQDEGVL

>member
-11 RNSTFRLLVLFG
+11 RNHTFRLLVLFG

-38 LGLGYS
+38 LGLGFS
-44 ESQNGLGSA
+44 DSPGGLDGA
-53 NWGRILETDFPALAL
+53 NWGKILETYFPALAL
-68 VAAFIGFVIGSASL
+68 VAVFIGFVIGSASL

-97 ESLGGRLLQP
+97 ESLGGTLLQS
-107 ETRNPIERKILNIVE
+107 ETRDPVERKILNIVE
-122 EMAIASGVPVPPVYL
+122 EMAIASGMPVPRVYL
-137 MDEEGINAFAAGW
+137 MDEDGINAFAAGW
-150 SPNDAVIGVTKG
+150 SPNDAVIGVTRG

-215 SYSSGN
+215 SYGGN
-221 SSNEK
+221 SSNQK
-226 KNDGKGAIFVIG
+226 KDDGKGAILMIG
-238 LVLFI
+238 FVLFI

-273 FTRNPDGISGALRK
+273 FTRNPEGIGGALRK
-287 IAGWNQGS
+287 IAGWDQGS
-295 IIKNPNV
+295 IIKNPHA

-316 FSALFATHPPLEERV
+316 FSALFATHPPLEERIQ
-331 KRIEGA
+331 RIEGI
-337 YFQPPENVSE
+337 YFQPPENASE
-347 TTSTEPTQDIAF
+347 ATSTEPTEDIAF
-359 STAQLSNLAGT
+359 SAAQLSNLAGT

-380 PLPILLP
+380 PVPILIP

-403 SMLLPSDNPARNKAR
+403 SMLLPPDNPARTKAR
-418 DQLISKVDPA
+418 DQIISKLDPA

-466 SIDALKTCQ
+466 SIDALKICQ
-475 ALISADGKIDFFEFC
+475 ALISADGNIDFFEFC

-495 KGGLEKFRQVKGPG
+495 KTGLEKFRQLKGPG

-520 AFFAKLSDTPEA
+520 SFFAKLSDAPA
-532 AYQKAIQAAGIHGL
+532 PAYQKAIQAAGIHGL
-546 LSNIETKTDDFK
+546 LPNIETKPDDFK
-558 MLDKVFDFLAQANTE
+558 MLDKVFDFLSQANTE
-573 IKQKVLDGC
+573 IKHKVLDGC
-582 IAAILN
+582 IAAILH
-588 DGKITEDEGVL
+588 DGKITQDEGVL

>member
-11 RNSTFRLLVLFG
+11 RNHTFRLLVLFG
-23 LGVFALIFSIDGILL
+23 LGVFALIFSIDAILL
-38 LGLGYS
+38 LGLGFS
-44 ESQNGLGSA
+44 DSPGGLDGA
-53 NWGRILETDFPALAL
+53 NWGKILATYFPALAL
-68 VAAFIGFVIGSASL
+68 VAAFLGFVIGSASL

-97 ESLGGRLLQP
+97 ESLGGHLLQA
-107 ETRNPIERKILNIVE
+107 ETSDPVERKILNIVE
-122 EMAIASGVPVPPVYL
+122 EMAIASGMPVPRVYL
-137 MDEEGINAFAAGW
+137 MDEDGINAFAAGW
-150 SPNDAVIGVTKG
+150 SPNDAVIGVTRG

-182 ILNGDMKLNIRLMG
+182 ILNGDMKINIRLMG

-215 SYSSGN
+215 SYSGN

-226 KNDGKGAIFVIG
+226 KNDGKGAIFMIG

-243 LGWVGW
+243 LGWMGW

-273 FTRNPDGISGALRK
+273 FTRNPEGISGALRK
-287 IAGWNQGS
+287 IAGWDQGS
-295 IIKNPNV
+295 LIRNPNAP
-302 TEASHLF
+302 EASHLF

-316 FSALFATHPPLEERV
+316 FSALFATHPPLEERIQ
-331 KRIEGA
+331 RIEGI
-337 YFQPPENVSE
+337 YFQPPENTSE
-347 TTSTEPTQDIAF
+347 ATSTEPTEDIAF
-359 STAQLSNLAGT
+359 SAAQLSNLAGT
-370 MRMPAKNAPP
+370 MRMPAKNAAPP
-380 PLPILLP
+380 VPILIP

-403 SMLLPSDNPARNKAR
+403 SMLLPPDNLSRTKAR
-418 DQLISKVDPA
+418 VQLISKLDPA

-456 PSLKMLGKEQ
+456 PSLKMLGEEQ
-466 SIDALKTCQ
+466 SIDALKTCK

-495 KGGLEKFRQVKGPG
+495 KTGLEKFRQVKGPG

-520 AFFAKLSDTPEA
+520 GFFAKLSDAPAT

-546 LSNIETKTDDFK
+546 LPNIETKTDDFK
-558 MLDKVFDFLAQANTE
+558 MLDKVFDFLAQANSE
-573 IKQKVLDGC
+573 IKHKVLDGC
-582 IAAILN
+582 IAAILH
-588 DGKITEDEGVL
+588 DGKITQDEGVL

-610 LPPLG
+610 LPPLS

>member
-11 RNSTFRLLVLFG
+11 RNYTFRLLVLFG

-38 LGLGYS
+38 LGLGFS
-44 ESQNGLGSA
+44 DSPGGLDGA
-53 NWGRILETDFPALAL
+53 NWGKILETYFPALAL
-68 VAAFIGFVIGSASL
+68 VAVFIGFVIGSASL

-97 ESLGGRLLQP
+97 ESLGGRLLQA
-107 ETRNPIERKILNIVE
+107 ETRNPVEQKILNIVE
-122 EMAIASGVPVPPVYL
+122 EMAIASGMPVPRVYL
-137 MDEEGINAFAAGW
+137 MDEDGINAFAAGW
-150 SPNDAVIGVTKG
+150 SPNDAVIGVTRG

-215 SYSSGN
+215 SYGGN

-226 KNDGKGAIFVIG
+226 KNDGKGAILMIG

-273 FTRNPDGISGALRK
+273 FTRNPEGIGGALRK
-287 IAGWNQGS
+287 IAGWDQGS
-295 IIKNPNV
+295 IIRNPHA

-316 FSALFATHPPLEERV
+316 FSALFATHPPLEERIH
-331 KRIEGA
+331 RIEGV
-337 YFQPPENVSE
+337 YFQPPENSPE
-347 TTSTEPTQDIAF
+347 TTSTEPTEDIAF
-359 STAQLSNLAGT
+359 SAAQLSNLAGT

-380 PLPILLP
+380 PVPILIP

-403 SMLLPSDNPARNKAR
+403 SMLLPPDNPARIKAR
-418 DQLISKVDPA
+418 DQLISKLDPA

-456 PSLKMLGKEQ
+456 PLLKMLGKEQ
-466 SIDALKTCQ
+466 SIDALKTCK

-495 KGGLEKFRQVKGPG
+495 KTGLEKFRQVKGPG

-520 AFFAKLSDTPEA
+520 TFFAKLSDAPA
-532 AYQKAIQAAGIHGL
+532 PAYQKAIQAAGIQGL
-546 LSNIETKTDDFK
+546 LANIETKTDDFK
-558 MLDKVFDFLAQANTE
+558 RLDKVFDFLAQANSE

>member
-11 RNSTFRLLVLFG
+11 RNYTFRLLVLFG

-38 LGLGYS
+38 LGLGFS
-44 ESQNGLGSA
+44 DSPGGLDGA
-53 NWGRILETDFPALAL
+53 NWGKILETYFPALAL
-68 VAAFIGFVIGSASL
+68 VAVFIGFVIGSASL

-97 ESLGGRLLQP
+97 ESLGGRLLQA
-107 ETRNPIERKILNIVE
+107 ETRNPVEQKILNIVE
-122 EMAIASGVPVPPVYL
+122 EMAIASGMPVPRVYL
-137 MDEEGINAFAAGW
+137 MDEDGINAFAAGW
-150 SPNDAVIGVTKG
+150 SPNDAVIGVTRG

-215 SYSSGN
+215 SYGGN

-226 KNDGKGAIFVIG
+226 KNDGKGAILMIG

-273 FTRNPDGISGALRK
+273 FTRNPEGIGGALRK
-287 IAGWNQGS
+287 IAGWDQAS
-295 IIKNPNV
+295 IIRNPHA

-316 FSALFATHPPLEERV
+316 FSALFATHPPLEERIH
-331 KRIEGA
+331 RIEGV
-337 YFQPPENVSE
+337 YFQPPENSPE
-347 TTSTEPTQDIAF
+347 TTSTEPTEDIAF
-359 STAQLSNLAGT
+359 SAAQLSNLAGT

-380 PLPILLP
+380 PLPILIP

-403 SMLLPSDNPARNKAR
+403 SMLLPPDNLSRTKAR
-418 DQLISKVDPA
+418 DQLTSKLDPA

-442 TNKLQLFTLLSKAL
+442 TNKLQLFTLLSIAL
-456 PSLKMLGKEQ
+456 PSLKMLSKEQ
-466 SIDALKTCQ
+466 SIDALKICHT
-475 ALISADGKIDFFEFC
+475 LISADGKIDFFEFC

-495 KGGLEKFRQVKGPG
+495 KTGLEKFRQVKGPG

-520 AFFAKLSDTPEA
+520 GFFAKLSDAPAT

-546 LSNIETKTDDFK
+546 LANLETRADDFR

-573 IKQKVLDGC
+573 IKYKVLDGC
-582 IAAILN
+582 ISAILH
-588 DGKITEDEGVL
+588 DGKITQDEGVL

>member
-11 RNSTFRLLVLFG
+11 RNYTFRLLVLFG
-23 LGVFALIFSIDGILL
+23 LGVFALILSIDGILL

-44 ESQNGLGSA
+44 DSPGGLDGA
-53 NWGRILETDFPALAL
+53 NWGKILETYFPALAL
-68 VAAFIGFVIGSASL
+68 VTAFLGFVIGSASL

-97 ESLGGRLLQP
+97 ESLGGTLLQS
-107 ETRNPIERKILNIVE
+107 ETRDPVERKILNIVE
-122 EMAIASGVPVPPVYL
+122 EMAIASGMPVPRVYL
-137 MDEEGINAFAAGW
+137 MDEAGINAFAAGW
-150 SPNDAVIGVTKG
+150 SPNDAVIGVTRG

-215 SYSSGN
+215 SYGGN

-226 KNDGKGAIFVIG
+226 KGDGKGAILMIG

-287 IAGWNQGS
+287 IAGWDQGS
-295 IIKNPNV
+295 IIRNPNA

-316 FSALFATHPPLEERV
+316 FSALFATHPPLEERIQ
-331 KRIEGA
+331 RIEGA
-337 YFQPPENVSE
+337 HFQPPENASE
-347 TTSTEPTQDIAF
+347 ATSTERTEDIAF
-359 STAQLSNLAGT
+359 SAAQLSNLAGT
-370 MRMPAKNAPP
+370 MRMPSKNAPP
-380 PLPILLP
+380 PVPILIPL
-387 IENQC
+387 ENQC

-403 SMLLPSDNPARNKAR
+403 SMLLPPDNPARNKTR
-418 DQLISKVDPA
+418 DQLISKLDPA

-466 SIDALKTCQ
+466 SIDALKTCKT
-475 ALISADGKIDFFEFC
+475 LISADGKIDFFEFC

-495 KGGLEKFRQVKGPG
+495 KTGLEKFRQVKAPG

-520 AFFAKLSDTPEA
+520 SFFAKLSDAPA
-532 AYQKAIQAAGIHGL
+532 PAYQKAIQAAGIQGL
-546 LSNIETKTDDFK
+546 LANIETKPDDFK
-558 MLDKVFDFLAQANTE
+558 MLDKVFDFLSQANTE
-573 IKQKVLDGC
+573 IKHKVLDGC
-582 IAAILN
+582 IAAILH
-588 DGKITEDEGVL
+588 DGKITQDEGVL

>member
-11 RNSTFRLLVLFG
+11 RNHTFRLLVLFG

-44 ESQNGLGSA
+44 DSPGGLNGA
-53 NWGRILETDFPALAL
+53 NWGKILETYFPALAL

-97 ESLGGRLLQP
+97 ESLGGNLLQP
-107 ETRNPIERKILNIVE
+107 ETRDPVERKILNIVE
-122 EMAIASGVPVPPVYL
+122 EMAIASGMPVPRVYL

-150 SPNDAVIGVTKG
+150 SPNDAVIGVTRG

-215 SYSSGN
+215 SYSGN

-226 KNDGKGAIFVIG
+226 KNDGKGAIFMIG

-243 LGWVGW
+243 LGWMGW

-273 FTRNPDGISGALRK
+273 FTRNPDGIGGALRK
-287 IAGWNQGS
+287 IAGWDQGS
-295 IIKNPNV
+295 IIKNPNAP
-302 TEASHLF
+302 EASHLF

-316 FSALFATHPPLEERV
+316 FSALFATHPPLEERIH
-331 KRIEGA
+331 RIEGVH
-337 YFQPPENVSE
+337 FQPPENAPE
-347 TTSTEPTQDIAF
+347 ATSTEPTEDIAF
-359 STAQLSNLAGT
+359 SAAQLSNLAGT

-380 PLPILLP
+380 PVPILIP

-403 SMLLPSDNPARNKAR
+403 SMLLPPDNLSRTKAR
-418 DQLISKVDPA
+418 DQLISKLDPA

-456 PSLKMLGKEQ
+456 PSLKMLSKEQ
-466 SIDALKTCQ
+466 SIDALKICHT
-475 ALISADGKIDFFEFC
+475 LISADGKIDFFEFC

-495 KGGLEKFRQVKGPG
+495 KTGLEKFRQVKGPG

-520 AFFAKLSDTPEA
+520 GFFAKLSDAPEA

-546 LSNIETKTDDFK
+546 LANIETKTDDFK

-573 IKQKVLDGC
+573 IKHKVLDGC
-582 IAAILN
+582 IAAILH
-588 DGKITEDEGVL
+588 DGKITQDEGVL

>member
-44 ESQNGLGSA
+44 ESQNGMGGA
-53 NWGRILETDFPALAL
+53 NWGKILETYFPALAL

-97 ESLGGRLLQP
+97 ESLGGRLLQQ
-107 ETRNPIERKILNIVE
+107 ETRDPVERKILNIVE

-221 SSNEK
+221 SSNDK
-226 KNDGKGAIFVIG
+226 KNDGKGAIFMIG

-273 FTRNPDGISGALRK
+273 FTRNPEGISGALRK

-337 YFQPPENVSE
+337 NFQPPENVSE

-359 STAQLSNLAGT
+359 SAAQLSNLAGT

-380 PLPILLP
+380 PLPILIP

-403 SMLLPSDNPARNKAR
+403 SILLPSDNPARNKAR

-520 AFFAKLSDTPEA
+520 AFFAKLSDNPEA
-532 AYQKAIQAAGIHGL
+532 AYQKATNTSDIHGL

-558 MLDKVFDFLAQANTE
+558 MLDMVFDFLAKANSE
-573 IKQKVLDGC
+573 IKHKVLDGC
-582 IAAILN
+582 IAAILH

>member
-1 MRFFEHQEKA
+1 
-11 RNSTFRLLVLFG
+11 
-23 LGVFALIFSIDGILL
+23 
-38 LGLGYS
+38 
-44 ESQNGLGSA
+44 
-53 NWGRILETDFPALAL
+53 
-68 VAAFIGFVIGSASL
+68 
-82 YRLSQLS
+82 
-89 SGGGASVA
+89 
-97 ESLGGRLLQP
+97 
-107 ETRNPIERKILNIVE
+107 
-122 EMAIASGVPVPPVYL
+122 
-137 MDEEGINAFAAGW
+137 
-150 SPNDAVIGVTKG
+150 
-162 CVEALS
+162 
-168 RDELQGVIA
+168 VIA

-182 ILNGDMKLNIRLMG
+182 ILNGDMKINIRLMG

-215 SYSSGN
+215 SYGGN
-221 SSNEK
+221 SSNNK
-226 KNDGKGAIFVIG
+226 KNDGKGAILMIG

-273 FTRNPDGISGALRK
+273 FTRNPEGISGALRK

-295 IIKNPNV
+295 IIRNPNA

-337 YFQPPENVSE
+337 NFQPPENASE
-347 TTSTEPTQDIAF
+347 ATSTEPTEDIAF
-359 STAQLSNLAGT
+359 SAAQLSNLAGT
-370 MRMPAKNAPP
+370 MRMPAKNAPLP
-380 PLPILLP
+380 VPILIP

-403 SMLLPSDNPARNKAR
+403 SMLLPPDNPARTNAR
-418 DQLISKVDPA
+418 DQLISKLDPA

-466 SIDALKTCQ
+466 SIDALKICQ

-495 KGGLEKFRQVKGPG
+495 KTGLEKFRQVKGPG

-520 AFFAKLSDTPEA
+520 TFFAKLSDAPA
-532 AYQKAIQAAGIHGL
+532 PAYQKAIQAAGIYGL
-546 LSNIETKTDDFK
+546 LANIETRADNFK
-558 MLDKVFDFLAQANTE
+558 MLDKVFDFLAKANTE
-573 IKQKVLDGC
+573 IKHKVLDGC
-582 IAAILN
+582 IAAILH
-588 DGKITEDEGVL
+588 DGKITQDEGVL

>member
-23 LGVFALIFSIDGILL
+23 LGVLALIFSIDGILL
-38 LGLGYS
+38 LGLGFS
-44 ESQNGLGSA
+44 DSPGGLDGA
-53 NWGRILETDFPALAL
+53 NWGKILETYFPALAL
-68 VAAFIGFVIGSASL
+68 VAAFLGFVIGSASL

-122 EMAIASGVPVPPVYL
+122 EMAIASGMPVPRVYL
-137 MDEEGINAFAAGW
+137 MDEDGINAFAAGW
-150 SPNDAVIGVTKG
+150 SPNDAVIGVTRG

-215 SYSSGN
+215 SYGGN

-359 STAQLSNLAGT
+359 SAAQLSNLAGT

-380 PLPILLP
+380 PLPILIP

-403 SMLLPSDNPARNKAR
+403 SILLPSDNPARNKAR

-495 KGGLEKFRQVKGPG
+495 KTGLEKFRQVKGPG

-520 AFFAKLSDTPEA
+520 GFFAKLSDTPEA

-558 MLDKVFDFLAQANTE
+558 MLDKVFDFLSQANSE

>member
-11 RNSTFRLLVLFG
+11 RNYTFRLLVLFG

-38 LGLGYS
+38 LGLGFS
-44 ESQNGLGSA
+44 DSPSGLDSA
-53 NWGRILETDFPALAL
+53 NWGKILETYFPALAL
-68 VAAFIGFVIGSASL
+68 VAVFIGFVIGGASL

-97 ESLGGRLLQP
+97 ESLGGTLLQS
-107 ETRNPIERKILNIVE
+107 ETRDPVEQKILNIVE
-122 EMAIASGVPVPPVYL
+122 EMAIASGMPVPRVYL
-137 MDEEGINAFAAGW
+137 MDEDGINAFAAGW
-150 SPNDAVIGVTKG
+150 SPNDAVIGVTRG
-162 CVEALS
+162 CVKALS

-215 SYSSGN
+215 SYGGN
-221 SSNEK
+221 SSNDK
-226 KNDGKGAIFVIG
+226 KNDGKGAIFMIG

-287 IAGWNQGS
+287 IAGWDQGS
-295 IIKNPNV
+295 IIRNPHA

-316 FSALFATHPPLEERV
+316 FSALFATHPPLEERIH
-331 KRIEGA
+331 RIEGV
-337 YFQPPENVSE
+337 YFQAPENASE
-347 TTSTEPTQDIAF
+347 ATSTEPTEDIAF
-359 STAQLSNLAGT
+359 SSAQLSNLAGT
-370 MRMPAKNAPP
+370 MRMPAKNVPP
-380 PLPILLP
+380 PVPILIPL
-387 IENQC
+387 ENQC

-403 SMLLPSDNPARNKAR
+403 SMLLPSDNPARINAR
-418 DQLISKVDPA
+418 DQLINKLDPA
-428 IAQALFEVEPLVLQ
+428 IAQALFEIEPLVLQ

-466 SIDALKTCQ
+466 SIDALKTSQ

-495 KGGLEKFRQVKGPG
+495 KTGLEKFRQVKGPG

-520 AFFAKLSDTPEA
+520 GLFAKLSDAPA
-532 AYQKAIQAAGIHGL
+532 PAYQKAIQAAGIHGL
-546 LSNIETKTDDFK
+546 LANIDTKLDDFK
-558 MLDKVFDFLAQANTE
+558 MLDKVFDFLSQANTE
-573 IKQKVLDGC
+573 IKHKVLDGC
-582 IAAILN
+582 VAAILH
-588 DGKITEDEGVL
+588 DGKITQDEGVL

>member
-44 ESQNGLGSA
+44 ESQNGMGGA
-53 NWGRILETDFPALAL
+53 NWGKILETYFPALAL

-97 ESLGGRLLQP
+97 ESLGGRLLQQ
-107 ETRNPIERKILNIVE
+107 ETRDPVERKILNIVE

-221 SSNEK
+221 SSNDK
-226 KNDGKGAIFVIG
+226 KNDGKGAIFMIG

-273 FTRNPDGISGALRK
+273 FTRNPEGISGALRK

-337 YFQPPENVSE
+337 NFQPPENVSE

-359 STAQLSNLAGT
+359 SAAQLSNLAGT

-380 PLPILLP
+380 PLPILIP

-403 SMLLPSDNPARNKAR
+403 SILLPSDNPARNKAR

-520 AFFAKLSDTPEA
+520 AFFAKLSDNPEA
-532 AYQKAIQAAGIHGL
+532 AYQKATNTSDIHGL

-558 MLDKVFDFLAQANTE
+558 MLDKVFDFLAKANSE
-573 IKQKVLDGC
+573 IKHKVLDGC
-582 IAAILN
+582 IAAILH

-599 LRAFCLSMEIP
+599 LRAFCLSMEIT

>member
-11 RNSTFRLLVLFG
+11 RNHTFRLLVLFG
-23 LGVFALIFSIDGILL
+23 LGVFALIFSIDAILL
-38 LGLGYS
+38 LGLGFS
-44 ESQNGLGSA
+44 DSPGGLDGA
-53 NWGRILETDFPALAL
+53 NWGKILATYFPALAL
-68 VAAFIGFVIGSASL
+68 VAAFLGFVIGSASL

-97 ESLGGRLLQP
+97 ESLGGHLLQA
-107 ETRNPIERKILNIVE
+107 ETSDPVERKILNIVE
-122 EMAIASGVPVPPVYL
+122 EMAIASGMPVPRVYL
-137 MDEEGINAFAAGW
+137 MDEDGINAFAAGW
-150 SPNDAVIGVTKG
+150 SPNDAVIGVTRG

-215 SYSSGN
+215 SYSGN

-226 KNDGKGAIFVIG
+226 KNDGKGAIFMIG

-243 LGWVGW
+243 LGWMGW

-273 FTRNPDGISGALRK
+273 FTRNPEGISGALRK
-287 IAGWNQGS
+287 IAGWDQGS
-295 IIKNPNV
+295 LIRNPNAP
-302 TEASHLF
+302 EASHLF

-316 FSALFATHPPLEERV
+316 FSALFATHPPLEERIQ
-331 KRIEGA
+331 RIEGI
-337 YFQPPENVSE
+337 YFQPPENTSE
-347 TTSTEPTQDIAF
+347 ATSTEPTEDIAF
-359 STAQLSNLAGT
+359 SAAQLSNLAGT
-370 MRMPAKNAPP
+370 MRMPAKNAAPP
-380 PLPILLP
+380 VPILIP

-403 SMLLPSDNPARNKAR
+403 SMLLPPDNLSRTKAR
-418 DQLISKVDPA
+418 DQLINKLDPA

-442 TNKLQLFTLLSKAL
+442 TNKQQLFTLLSKAL
-456 PSLKMLGKEQ
+456 PSLKMLGEEQ
-466 SIDALKTCQ
+466 SIDALKTCK

-495 KGGLEKFRQVKGPG
+495 KTGLEKFRQVKGPG

-520 AFFAKLSDTPEA
+520 GFFAKLSDAPAT

-546 LSNIETKTDDFK
+546 LANLETKSDDFK
-558 MLDKVFDFLAQANTE
+558 MLDKVFDFLAQANSE
-573 IKQKVLDGC
+573 IKHKVLDGC
-582 IAAILN
+582 IAAILH
-588 DGKITEDEGVL
+588 DGKITQDEGVL

>member
-11 RNSTFRLLVLFG
+11 RNHTFRLLVLFG

-44 ESQNGLGSA
+44 DSPGGLDGA
-53 NWGRILETDFPALAL
+53 NWGKILETYFPALAL
-68 VAAFIGFVIGSASL
+68 VAVFLGFVIGSASL

-97 ESLGGRLLQP
+97 ESLGGTLLQS
-107 ETRNPIERKILNIVE
+107 ETSDPVERKILNIVE
-122 EMAIASGVPVPPVYL
+122 EMAIASGMPVPRVYL

-150 SPNDAVIGVTKG
+150 SPNDAVIGVTRG

-215 SYSSGN
+215 SYSGN

-226 KNDGKGAIFVIG
+226 KNDGKGAIFMIG

-243 LGWVGW
+243 LGWMGW

-273 FTRNPDGISGALRK
+273 FTRNPEGISGALRK
-287 IAGWNQGS
+287 IAGWDQGS
-295 IIKNPNV
+295 LIRNPNAP
-302 TEASHLF
+302 EASHLF

-316 FSALFATHPPLEERV
+316 FSALFATHPPLEERIQ
-331 KRIEGA
+331 RIEGV
-337 YFQPPENVSE
+337 YFQPPENASE
-347 TTSTEPTQDIAF
+347 ATSTEPTEDIAF
-359 STAQLSNLAGT
+359 SAAQLSNLAGT
-370 MRMPAKNAPP
+370 MRMPAKNAPSP
-380 PLPILLP
+380 VPILIP

-403 SMLLPSDNPARNKAR
+403 SMLLPPDNLSRTKAR
-418 DQLISKVDPA
+418 DQLISKLDPA

-466 SIDALKTCQ
+466 SIDALKTCK

-495 KGGLEKFRQVKGPG
+495 KTGLEKFRQVKGPG

-520 AFFAKLSDTPEA
+520 GFFAKLSDTPEA
-532 AYQKAIQAAGIHGL
+532 AYQKAIKAADIHGL
-546 LSNIETKTDDFK
+546 LDNIETKSDDFK

-573 IKQKVLDGC
+573 IKHKVLDGC
-582 IAAILN
+582 IAAILH
-588 DGKITEDEGVL
+588 DGKITQDEGVL

>member
-11 RNSTFRLLVLFG
+11 RNHTFRLLVLFG
-23 LGVFALIFSIDGILL
+23 LGVFALIFSIDAILL
-38 LGLGYS
+38 LGLGIS
-44 ESQNGLGSA
+44 DSPGGLDGA
-53 NWGRILETDFPALAL
+53 NWGKILATYFPALAL
-68 VAAFIGFVIGSASL
+68 VAAFLGFVIGSASL

-97 ESLGGRLLQP
+97 ESLGGRLLQA
-107 ETRNPIERKILNIVE
+107 ETSDPVERKILNIVE
-122 EMAIASGVPVPPVYL
+122 EMAIASGMPVPRVYL
-137 MDEEGINAFAAGW
+137 MDEDGINAFAAGW
-150 SPNDAVIGVTKG
+150 SPNDAVIGVTRG

-182 ILNGDMKLNIRLMG
+182 ILNGDMKINIRLMG

-215 SYSSGN
+215 SYSGN

-226 KNDGKGAIFVIG
+226 KNDGKGAIFMIG

-273 FTRNPDGISGALRK
+273 FTRNPEGISGALRK
-287 IAGWNQGS
+287 IAGWDQGS
-295 IIKNPNV
+295 IIKNPNAP
-302 TEASHLF
+302 EASHLF

-316 FSALFATHPPLEERV
+316 FSALFATHPPLEERIQ
-331 KRIEGA
+331 RIEGVH
-337 YFQPPENVSE
+337 FQPPENASE
-347 TTSTEPTQDIAF
+347 ATTTAPTEDIAF
-359 STAQLSNLAGT
+359 SAAQLSNLAGT

-380 PLPILLP
+380 PLPILIP

-403 SMLLPSDNPARNKAR
+403 SMLLPLDNPARTKAR
-418 DQLISKVDPA
+418 DQLINKLDPA

-442 TNKLQLFTLLSKAL
+442 TNKLQLFTLLSIAL

-466 SIDALKTCQ
+466 SIGALQICQ
-475 ALISADGKIDFFEFC
+475 GLISADGKIDFFEFC

-495 KGGLEKFRQVKGPG
+495 KTGLEKFRQVKGPG

-520 AFFAKLSDTPEA
+520 GFFAKLSDAPA
-532 AYQKAIQAAGIHGL
+532 PAYQKAIQAAGIHGL
-546 LSNIETKTDDFK
+546 LANIDTRADDFK

-573 IKQKVLDGC
+573 IKHKVLDGC
-582 IAAILN
+582 IAAILH
-588 DGKITEDEGVL
+588 DGKITQDEGVL

-610 LPPLG
+610 LPPLS

>member
-53 NWGRILETDFPALAL
+53 NWGRILETYFPALAL

-273 FTRNPDGISGALRK
+273 FTRNPEGISGALRK

-337 YFQPPENVSE
+337 NFQPPENVSE

-359 STAQLSNLAGT
+359 SAAQLSNLAGT

-380 PLPILLP
+380 PLPILIP

-520 AFFAKLSDTPEA
+520 GFFAKLSDAPEA

-558 MLDKVFDFLAQANTE
+558 MLDKVFDFLAQANSE

-610 LPPLG
+610 

>member
-11 RNSTFRLLVLFG
+11 RNHTFRLLVLFG
-23 LGVFALIFSIDGILL
+23 LGVFALIFSIDAILL
-38 LGLGYS
+38 LGLGFS
-44 ESQNGLGSA
+44 DSPGGLDGA
-53 NWGRILETDFPALAL
+53 NWGKILATYFPALAL
-68 VAAFIGFVIGSASL
+68 VAAFLGFVIGSASL

-97 ESLGGRLLQP
+97 ESLGGHLLQA
-107 ETRNPIERKILNIVE
+107 ETSDPVERKILNIVE
-122 EMAIASGVPVPPVYL
+122 EMAIASGMPVPRVYL
-137 MDEEGINAFAAGW
+137 MDEDGINAFAAGW
-150 SPNDAVIGVTKG
+150 SPNDAVIGVTRG

-182 ILNGDMKLNIRLMG
+182 ILNGDMKINIRLMG

-215 SYSSGN
+215 SYSGN

-226 KNDGKGAIFVIG
+226 KNDGKGAIFMIG

-243 LGWVGW
+243 LGWMGW

-273 FTRNPDGISGALRK
+273 FTRNPEGISGALRK
-287 IAGWNQGS
+287 IAGWDQGS
-295 IIKNPNV
+295 LIRNPNAP
-302 TEASHLF
+302 EASHLF

-316 FSALFATHPPLEERV
+316 FSALFATHPPLEERIQ
-331 KRIEGA
+331 RIEGI
-337 YFQPPENVSE
+337 YFQPPENTSE
-347 TTSTEPTQDIAF
+347 ATSTEPTEDIAF
-359 STAQLSNLAGT
+359 SAAQLSNLAGT
-370 MRMPAKNAPP
+370 MRMPAKNAAPP
-380 PLPILLP
+380 VPILIP

-403 SMLLPSDNPARNKAR
+403 SMLLPPDNLSRTKAR
-418 DQLISKVDPA
+418 VQLISKLDPA

-456 PSLKMLGKEQ
+456 PSLKMLGEEQ
-466 SIDALKTCQ
+466 SIDALKTCK

-495 KGGLEKFRQVKGPG
+495 KTGLEKFRQVKGPG

-520 AFFAKLSDTPEA
+520 GFFAKLSDAPEA
-532 AYQKAIQAAGIHGL
+532 AYQKAIKASEIHGL
-546 LSNIETKTDDFK
+546 LDNIETKTDDFK
-558 MLDKVFDFLAQANTE
+558 MLDKVFDFLAQANSE
-573 IKQKVLDGC
+573 IKHKVLDGC
-582 IAAILN
+582 IAAILH
-588 DGKITEDEGVL
+588 DGKITQDEGVL

-610 LPPLG
+610 LPPLS

>member
-11 RNSTFRLLVLFG
+11 RNHTFRLLVLFG
-23 LGVFALIFSIDGILL
+23 LGVFALIFSIDAILL
-38 LGLGYS
+38 LGLGFS
-44 ESQNGLGSA
+44 DSPGGLDGA
-53 NWGRILETDFPALAL
+53 NWGKILATYFPALAL
-68 VAAFIGFVIGSASL
+68 VAAFLGFVIGSASL

-97 ESLGGRLLQP
+97 ESLGGHLLQA
-107 ETRNPIERKILNIVE
+107 ETSDPVERKILNIVE
-122 EMAIASGVPVPPVYL
+122 EMAIASGMPVPRVYL
-137 MDEEGINAFAAGW
+137 MDEDGINAFAAGW
-150 SPNDAVIGVTKG
+150 SPNDAVIGVTRG

-182 ILNGDMKLNIRLMG
+182 ILNGDMKINIRLMG

-215 SYSSGN
+215 SYSGN

-226 KNDGKGAIFVIG
+226 KNDGKGAIFMIG

-243 LGWVGW
+243 LGWMGW

-273 FTRNPDGISGALRK
+273 FTRNPEGISGALRK
-287 IAGWNQGS
+287 IAGWDQGS
-295 IIKNPNV
+295 LIRNPNAP
-302 TEASHLF
+302 EASHLF

-316 FSALFATHPPLEERV
+316 FSALFATHPPLEERIQ
-331 KRIEGA
+331 RIEGI
-337 YFQPPENVSE
+337 YFQPPENTSE
-347 TTSTEPTQDIAF
+347 ATSTEPTEDIAF
-359 STAQLSNLAGT
+359 SAAQLSNLAGT
-370 MRMPAKNAPP
+370 MRMPAKNAAPP
-380 PLPILLP
+380 VPILIP

-403 SMLLPSDNPARNKAR
+403 SMLLPPDNLSRTKAR
-418 DQLISKVDPA
+418 DQLISKLDPA

-456 PSLKMLGKEQ
+456 PSLKMLGEEQ
-466 SIDALKTCQ
+466 SIDALKTCK

-495 KGGLEKFRQVKGPG
+495 KTGLEKFRQVKGPG

-520 AFFAKLSDTPEA
+520 GFFAKLSDAPAT
-532 AYQKAIQAAGIHGL
+532 AYQKAIKAAEIHGL
-546 LSNIETKTDDFK
+546 LDNIETKTDDFK
-558 MLDKVFDFLAQANTE
+558 MLDKVFDFLAQANSE
-573 IKQKVLDGC
+573 IKHKVLDGC
-582 IAAILN
+582 IAAILH
-588 DGKITEDEGVL
+588 DGKITQDEGVL

-610 LPPLG
+610 LPPLS